1 MTIAVE
7 LEKTMERSSWI
18 RKMFEAGARLKA
30 EHGADKVFDF
40 SLGNP
45 NLEPPKAFKTA
56 MKKAVED
63 SGTGLHGYM
72 PNAGYPFVRAAVAA
86 TMAGIQKKPVT
97 AEDVLMTCGA
107 AGGLNIIFKAL
118 LNPGE
123 EVLVPTP
130 HFVEYGAYAANHGGV
145 LKTCATKP
153 DFSLDLEA
161 MAAAISDK
169 TRIVLVNSPNNPT
182 GAVYSRKELAGLGCL
197 LTEKSKALG
206 KTLYLLSDEPYT
218 RIIFDGTEVPPMFEF
233 YPDTLVASSHSKDL
247 SLAGERIGFV
257 TISPEARYRT
267 RLADAMTL
275 ANRILG
281 YVNAPAMIQRVLPD
295 LQNASVDVAAYKR
308 KRDILCQ
315 GLAEAGY
322 TFNIPKG
329 TFYLFVKSPIAD
341 DVAFVQQLQ
350 KELILAVPGSGFG
363 GPGYV
368 RLAFCVADETIVN
381 AIPGFKRA
389 ITAVQER

>member
-1 MTIAVE
+1 
-7 LEKTMERSSWI
+7 
-18 RKMFEAGARLKA
+18 MFEAGARLKA
-30 EHGADKVFDF
+30 EHGADNVFDF

-56 MKKAVED
+56 MKKAID
-63 SGTGLHGYM
+63 DPGAGRHGYM
-72 PNAGYPFVRAAVAA
+72 PNAGYPYVREAIAK
-86 TMAGIQKKPVT
+86 TMAKTQGKPVT
-97 AEDVLMTCGA
+97 GGDVLMTCGA

-130 HFVEYGAYAANHGGV
+130 YFVEYGAYVENHGGV
-145 LKTCATKP
+145 LKTCPTKA
-153 DFSLDLEA
+153 DFSLDLTA
-161 MAAAISDK
+161 LAAAITEN
-169 TRIVLVNSPNNPT
+169 TRIIMVNSPNNPT
-182 GAVYSRKELAGLGCL
+182 GAVYTREELAGLGRL

-206 KTLYLLSDEPYT
+206 RTLYLLSDEPYT

-257 TISPEARYRT
+257 TINPEAQYRNQ
-267 RLADAMTL
+267 LADALTL

-281 YVNAPAMIQRVLPD
+281 FVNAPAMIQRVLPD
-295 LQNASVDVAAYKR
+295 LQNASVDVGAYKR
-308 KRDILCQ
+308 KRDIFCQ

-322 TFNIPKG
+322 TFNVPKG
-329 TFYLFVKSPIAD
+329 TFYLFVKSPVPD
-341 DVAFVQQLQ
+341 DVAFVRQLQ

-363 GPGYV
+363 GPGYL
-368 RLAFCVADETIVN
+368 RLAFCVEDDTITN
-381 AIPGFKRA
+381 SIPGFKRA
-389 ITAVQER
+389 MAAVQGS

>member
-7 LEKTMERSSWI
+7 LAQSMERSSWI

-45 NLEPPKAFKTA
+45 NLEPPQEFKDA
-56 MKKAVED
+56 MKKAIED
-63 SGTGLHGYM
+63 PGAGLHGYM
-72 PNAGYPFVRAAVAA
+72 PNAGYPHVRDAVAK
-86 TMAGIQKKPVT
+86 TMAKIQGKPVT
-97 AEDVLMTCGA
+97 FADVLMTCGA

-130 HFVEYGAYAANHGGV
+130 YFVEYGAYVSNHGGV
-145 LKTCATKP
+145 LKTCPTKE
-153 DFSLDLEA
+153 DFSLDLDA
-161 MAAAISDK
+161 MAEAITEK
-169 TRIVLVNSPNNPT
+169 TRIILVNSPNNPT
-182 GAVYSRKELAGLGCL
+182 GAVYTRQELDGLGRL
-197 LTEKSKALG
+197 LTEKSKELG
-206 KTLYLLSDEPYT
+206 RTLYLLSDEPYT
-218 RIIFDGTEVPPMFEF
+218 RIIFDNTEVPPMFEF

-257 TISPEARYRT
+257 TVNPDAQYRT
-267 RLADAMTL
+267 QLADALTL

-281 YVNAPAMIQRVLPD
+281 FVNAPAMIQRVLPD
-295 LQNASVDVAAYKR
+295 LQNASVDVGAYKR
-308 KRDILCQ
+308 KRDIFCK

-322 TFNIPKG
+322 TFNVPRG
-329 TFYLFVKSPIAD
+329 TFYLFVKSPIPD
-341 DVAFVQQLQ
+341 DVAFVGQLQ

-363 GPGYV
+363 GPGYL
-368 RLAFCVADETIVN
+368 RLAFCVEDETIVN
-381 AIPGFKRA
+381 SLPGFKRA
-389 ITAVQER
+389 LAAVQGE

>member
-1 MTIAVE
+1 MTIAIE
-7 LEKTMERSSWI
+7 LAQSMEKSSWI

-30 EHGADKVFDF
+30 EHGADNVFDF

-56 MKKAVED
+56 MKKAIED
-63 SGTGLHGYM
+63 PGAGLHGYM
-72 PNAGYPFVRAAVAA
+72 PNAGYPYVREAIAK
-86 TMAGIQKKPVT
+86 TMAKIQAKPVT
-97 AEDVLMTCGA
+97 AADVLMTCGA

-130 HFVEYGAYAANHGGV
+130 YFVEYGAYVSNHGGV
-145 LKTCATKP
+145 LKTCPTRE
-153 DFSLDLEA
+153 DFSLDLAA
-161 MAAAISDK
+161 MAERITDK
-169 TRIVLVNSPNNPT
+169 TRIVMVNSPNNPT
-182 GAVYSRKELAGLGCL
+182 GVVYSREELAGLGRL

-206 KTLYLLSDEPYT
+206 RTLYLLSDEPYT
-218 RIIFDGTEVPPMFEF
+218 RIIFDGTKVPPMFEF

-257 TISPEARYRT
+257 TINPEAQYRAQ
-267 RLADAMTL
+267 LADALTL

-281 YVNAPAMIQRVLPD
+281 FVNAPAMIQRVLPD
-295 LQNASVDVAAYKR
+295 LQNASVDVDAYKR
-308 KRDILCQ
+308 KRDIFCK

-322 TFNIPKG
+322 TFNVPKG
-329 TFYLFVKSPIAD
+329 TFYLFVKSPVSD

-363 GPGYV
+363 GPGYI
-368 RLAFCVADETIVN
+368 RLAFCVEDETIVN

-389 ITAVQER
+389 IAAVQGS